1 MTDHSRLIEKRLAGV
16 PLAISQQKLE
26 VITSEVTLR
35 LAAGLPLP
43 HFEGLE
49 KPKPTS
55 NGKAVVDISGSLVA
69 KNGFFGGSGSTSYE
83 SIVNQTKSFVDS
95 GAKEIFFNID
105 SGGGEVTGLFA
116 TSDYIASLAS
126 KGVKTIALVDGMAC
140 SAAYALASS
149 CSEVYATSSSELG
162 SIAVITSLV
171 SQVAADTQNG
181 YQYTILRSK
190 DKKALGNS
198 HEAITPEALASIT
211 TRLSEF
217 DAIFNSAVNKYRPQV
232 SIDNIVSWEGKTF
245 LAEESLSL
253 GLIDKIIPSVQMFLD
268 EQITKPLSGASSLA
282 KGTSIKNLRD
292 NKMEEI
298 ALLQAKIIQ
307 LQEDN
312 HKLSADKSL
321 AEASAKQAEQA
332 RCLGILGA
340 ADTFGISLSAITKQI
355 SAGFTQDQVVAN
367 FEMLKEETQKASAL
381 DTSTVVTTAQN
392 IAASNVSATIKD
404 QLVAAAEKSTATA
417 SHTRRIGA

>member
-35 LAAGLPLP
+35 LLAGEALQS
-43 HFEGLE
+43 FEPIS
-49 KPKPTS
+49 KPSLSK

-83 SIVNQTKSFVDS
+83 GIVNKTKSFVDS
-95 GAKEIFFNID
+95 GAKEIYFNID

-140 SAAYALASS
+140 SAAYALASA
-149 CSEVYATSSSELG
+149 CSEVYATNSSELG

-171 SQVAADTQNG
+171 SQVESDKTRG
-181 YQYTILRSK
+181 YAYTILRSK

-198 HEAITPEALASIT
+198 HEAITPEVLSSIT

-217 DAIFNSAVNKYRPQV
+217 DAIFNSSVNKYRPQV
-232 SIDNIVSWEGKTF
+232 SIDNIISWEGKTF
-245 LAEESLSL
+245 LAEEALSL

-268 EQITKPLSGASSLA
+268 EQTTKPLSVARATA
-282 KGTSIKNLRD
+282 KGTSINLRD

-298 ALLQAKIIQ
+298 AQLQAKIIQ

-332 RCLGILGA
+332 RCLGIISA

-367 FEMLKEETQKASAL
+367 FEMLKEETQKATAL

-392 IAASNVSATIKD
+392 VTDSKVAANIKD
-404 QLVAAAEKSTATA
+404 QLVAAAEKAKTTA

>member
-1 MTDHSRLIEKRLAGV
+1 
-16 PLAISQQKLE
+16 
-26 VITSEVTLR
+26 
-35 LAAGLPLP
+35 
-43 HFEGLE
+43 
-49 KPKPTS
+49 
-55 NGKAVVDISGSLVA
+55 
-69 KNGFFGGSGSTSYE
+69 
-83 SIVNQTKSFVDS
+83 
-95 GAKEIFFNID
+95 
-105 SGGGEVTGLFA
+105 
-116 TSDYIASLAS
+116 
-126 KGVKTIALVDGMAC
+126 MAC
-140 SAAYALASS
+140 SAAYALAAS
-149 CSEVYATSSSELG
+149 CSEIYSTNSSELG

-171 SQVAADTQNG
+171 SQVEADKEKG
-181 YQYTILRSK
+181 YAYTILRSK

-198 HEAITPEALASIT
+198 HEVITPDVLATIT

-217 DAIFNSAVNKYRPQV
+217 DAIFNSTINKYRPQV
-232 SIDNIVSWEGKTF
+232 SIDKIISWEGKTF

-268 EQITKPLSGASSLA
+268 EQTTKPLSGAKALA
-282 KGTSIKNLRD
+282 KGTSINLRD

-321 AEASAKQAEQA
+321 AEAVAKQAEQA

-367 FEMLKEETQKASAL
+367 FEMLKEETQKATAL
-381 DTSTVVTTAQN
+381 DTSVVVTTAQN
-392 IAASNVSATIKD
+392 VLESNASATIKD
-404 QLVAAAEKSTATA
+404 QLVAAAEKAKTTA

>member
-1 MTDHSRLIEKRLAGV
+1 MV
-16 PLAISQQKLE
+16 
-26 VITSEVTLR
+26 
-35 LAAGLPLP
+35 
-43 HFEGLE
+43 
-49 KPKPTS
+49 KPNLSK

-83 SIVNQTKSFVDS
+83 SIVNQTKSLVDS
-95 GAKEIFFNID
+95 GVKELYFNID

-116 TSDYIASLAS
+116 ASDYIASLAS
-126 KGVKTIALVDGMAC
+126 KGVKTIALIDGMAC
-140 SAAYALASS
+140 SAAYAIAAS

-171 SQVAADTQNG
+171 SQVKADEQRG
-181 YQYTILRSK
+181 YSYTILRSK

-198 HEAITPEALASIT
+198 HEAITPEVLALIT

-217 DAIFNSAVNKYRPQV
+217 DIIFNASVNKYRPQV
-232 SIDNIVSWEGKTF
+232 SIDAIISWEGKTF
-245 LAEESLSL
+245 LAEEALSL

-268 EQITKPLSGASSLA
+268 EQPTKPLSLA
-282 KGTSIKNLRD
+282 NAAVKGTSINLRD

-298 ALLQAKIIQ
+298 AQLQAKIIQ

-332 RCLGILGA
+332 RCLGILAA

-392 IAASNVSATIKD
+392 VPESNVSATIKD
-404 QLVAAAEKSTATA
+404 QLVAAAEKAKTTA
-417 SHTRRIGA
+417 SHTRRMGA